1 MAESETYGSM
11 LETNFDE
18 SKSLFD
24 ASVQSLSVK
33 CNKLEWDGKT
43 YRWTGNLEELK
54 DFIQNDMK
62 LSGTWSSPG
71 GDSRLFKIADE
82 FSVRWYG
89 HKSKKIVIVKGN
101 DAELLAE
108 MFKEQYLANS
118 RLTSK
123 QYK

>member
-1 MAESETYGSM
+1 M

-54 DFIQNDMK
+54 DFIQNDKK
-62 LSGTWSSPG
+62 LSGMWSPPG
-71 GDSRLFKIADE
+71 GDSKLFKVADE
-82 FSVRWYG
+82 FSVKWYG
-89 HKSKKIVIVKGN
+89 RKSKKIVIIKD
-101 DAELLAE
+101 DAELLTE
-108 MFKEQYLANS
+108 MFKASILPTVDLQVNN
-118 RLTSK
+118 TSK
-123 QYK
+123 NQT